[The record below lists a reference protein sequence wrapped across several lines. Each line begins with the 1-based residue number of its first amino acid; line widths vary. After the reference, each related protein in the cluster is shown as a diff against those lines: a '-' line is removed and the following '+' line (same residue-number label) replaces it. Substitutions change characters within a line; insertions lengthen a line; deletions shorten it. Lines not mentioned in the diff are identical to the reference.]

1 MNINMRSSTRKLVV
15 SAVTAAL
22 YVLFGLVSNALGLA
36 WGPVQLR
43 LSEALCVLPCI
54 LPGSALGITL
64 GCVIFNLLSPYGP
77 VDLICGSLAT
87 LVAAL
92 ATAKIKKP
100 ALAWLPPVLCNAL
113 VIGAMLAWYETGFSA
128 GFWRLFGLNALW
140 VGLGEALSC
149 CLLGAFL
156 LRLVPRLP
164 LLRDMIKGDPS

>member
-1 MNINMRSSTRKLVV
+1 MNFSTKKLVV
-15 SAVTAAL
+15 SAVVAAL
-22 YVLFGLVSNALGLA
+22 YVLLGLLSSALGLA

-54 LPGSALGITL
+54 LPGSALGLTI

-87 LVAAL
+87 LLAAL

-128 GFWRLFGLNALW
+128 GFWRLFGFNALW
-140 VGLGEALSC
+140 VGIGEALSC

-156 LRLVPRLP
+156 LKLVPKLP
-164 LLRDMIKGDPS
+164 SLRGMIKGDPS

>member
-1 MNINMRSSTRKLVV
+1 MNFSTKKLVV
-15 SAVTAAL
+15 SAVVAAL
-22 YVLFGLVSNALGLA
+22 YVLLGLLSSALGLA

-54 LPGSALGITL
+54 LPGSALGLTI

-100 ALAWLPPVLCNAL
+100 ALASLPPVLCNAL

-128 GFWRLFGLNALW
+128 GFWRLFGFNALW

-156 LRLVPRLP
+156 LKLVPKLP
-164 LLRDMIKGDPS
+164 SLRGMIKGDPS